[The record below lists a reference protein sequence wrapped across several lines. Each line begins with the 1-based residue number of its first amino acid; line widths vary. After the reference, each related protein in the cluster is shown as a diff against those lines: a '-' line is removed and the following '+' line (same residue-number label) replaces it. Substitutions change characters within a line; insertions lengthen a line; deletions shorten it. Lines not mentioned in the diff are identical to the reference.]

1 MTEIL
6 ATDIGQEA
14 AFLWLVTHN
23 SLCQHICF
31 YGHVVSRPDLN
42 SQSNLTQST
51 ANATDDWYYT
61 NLKLLQEQPA
71 RKRKAVGT
79 PLN

>member
-1 MTEIL
+1 MTDIL
-6 ATDIGQEA
+6 ATNIGQKA
-14 AFLWLVTHN
+14 MLLWLITHN
-23 SLCQHICF
+23 TLCQHICF
-31 YGHVVSRPDLN
+31 YGHIVSHSDLN

-51 ANATDDWYYT
+51 ANATGDWDYT
-61 NLKLLQEQPA
+61 SAKLLQEQTA

>member
-6 ATDIGQEA
+6 ATNIGQETT
-14 AFLWLVTHN
+14 FLCLVTHN
-23 SLCQHICF
+23 GLCQHICF
-31 YGHVVSRPDLN
+31 YGHVVSRPDLD

-51 ANATDDWYYT
+51 ANATGDWDYT
-61 NLKLLQEQPA
+61 NLRLLQEQTS